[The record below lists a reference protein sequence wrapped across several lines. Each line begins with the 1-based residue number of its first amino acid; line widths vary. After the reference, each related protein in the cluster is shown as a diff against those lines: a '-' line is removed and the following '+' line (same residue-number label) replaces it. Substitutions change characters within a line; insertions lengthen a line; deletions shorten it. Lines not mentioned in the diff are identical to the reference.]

1 MEKERPSLDQ
11 QLERCARELQASE
24 ERFRNVIYRSA
35 DGILIVDRAG
45 LVCFANPATE
55 SLFGRAAEELV
66 GAPFGFP
73 VVAGETTEIDVISKS
88 GQAVVAEMR
97 VVETVWEGQTAY
109 LASLRDITERKR
121 AEQERADLIREQAAR
136 QQAEIASRAKDE
148 FLATLSHELRTPLN
162 AIFGW
167 TRLLTSRDLSEDMCK
182 QAIETI
188 DRNARLQ
195 ARLIDDMLDVSR
207 IVSGKL
213 RLETQPVDLP
223 GVIHAAVDTLRSAA
237 DAKNIRVDVVLAH
250 GAGLVLGDPVRLQQ
264 IVWNLLSNAIKFSPK
279 GRHVQVEL
287 QRVNSHYEI
296 TVSDTGPGIDEAFLP
311 HVFDP
316 FRQADSTTTRKHGG
330 LGLGLAI
337 VRHLVE
343 LHGGMVEAANRADG
357 KGAVFTI
364 ALPVM
369 AVRRSKEPRDGQSD
383 GHRAGAGGHALIER
397 MPALSGLKVL
407 VVDDDSDARQL
418 LSAILEQ
425 CGAEVVT
432 QASSAAA
439 LEALRQFKPDVLV
452 SDIGLPEEDGYAL
465 IEKVRSLES
474 GDGHHIPAVALTAYA
489 RAEDRM
495 RALSAGYN
503 MHVPKPVEPAELAVV
518 IASLAGHGRKP

>member
-1 MEKERPSLDQ
+1 MEKETPSLKQ
-11 QLERCARELQASE
+11 QLEQCARELQASE
-24 ERFRNVIYRSA
+24 ERFRSVIYRSA

-45 LVCFANPATE
+45 IVRFANPATE
-55 SLFGRAAEELV
+55 ALFGRAVEELV
-66 GAPFGFP
+66 GAAFGFP
-73 VVAGETTEIDVISKS
+73 AVAGETTEIDIIAKG
-88 GQAVVAEMR
+88 GQTRIAEMR
-97 VVETVWEGQTAY
+97 VVETIWESQTAY

-167 TRLLTSRDLSEDMCK
+167 TKLLASHDLSEDLCK

-213 RLETQPVDLP
+213 RLDTQPVDLP
-223 GVIHAAVDTLRSAA
+223 GVIHAAVDTLQSAA
-237 DAKNIRVDVVLAH
+237 DAKNIRIDVVLAY

-264 IVWNLLSNAIKFSPK
+264 VVWNLLSNAIKFSSK
-279 GRHVQVEL
+279 GRRVQIEL
-287 QRVNSHYEI
+287 QRINSHYEI

-343 LHGGMVEAANRADG
+343 LHGGTVEAGNRVDG

-369 AVRRSKEPRDGQSD
+369 VVRQSKEAPAGQFA
-383 GHRAGAGGHALIER
+383 GHHASASRHALIDR

-407 VVDDDSDARQL
+407 VVDDDADARQL

-425 CGAEVVT
+425 CGAEVIT

-439 LEALRQFKPDVLV
+439 LEALQKFKPDILV
-452 SDIGLPEEDGYAL
+452 SDIGMPEEDGYAL

-474 GDGHHIPAVALTAYA
+474 VGDDRIPAVALTAYA
-489 RAEDRM
+489 RAEDRL

-503 MHVPKPVEPAELAVV
+503 MHVPKPVEPAELAIV
-518 IASLAGHGRKP
+518 IASLTSHSRKL